1 LKKFPR
7 VFLIGPEQQTYIV
20 PQDLEQKQIHPRQTC
35 IPFTIVWQFHYT
47 MARNCIFFN
56 PDSLNYSKK
65 GVAMFILAV
74 LICLALL
81 AIVSGDWYLSQFNA
95 DELSDMG
102 VQKR

>member
-1 LKKFPR
+1 MILFHPK
-7 VFLIGPEQQTYIV
+7 IV
-20 PQDLEQKQIHPRQTC
+20 KLFKE
-35 IPFTIVWQFHYT
+35 
-47 MARNCIFFN
+47 
-56 PDSLNYSKK
+56 K

>member
-1 LKKFPR
+1 MANPL
-7 VFLIGPEQQTYIV
+7 QTRKEMILFCPKIV
-20 PQDLEQKQIHPRQTC
+20 KLFKE
-35 IPFTIVWQFHYT
+35 
-47 MARNCIFFN
+47 
-56 PDSLNYSKK
+56 K

>member
-1 LKKFPR
+1 
-7 VFLIGPEQQTYIV
+7 
-20 PQDLEQKQIHPRQTC
+20 
-35 IPFTIVWQFHYT
+35 
-47 MARNCIFFN
+47 MARNCIFFD

-65 GVAMFILAV
+65 GVTMFILAV

-81 AIVSGDWYLSQFNA
+81 AIVSGDWFLSQFDP